1 MVAILRDRGSR
12 QTSLSITISQ
22 SAKFFV
28 RKEETMKKRIIA
40 LLIACIMVFGAM
52 PVVTISAAD
61 YTPIEEQCTCD
72 EANKTAGAGNTFVKD
87 VAATCWS
94 HPYSVYTH
102 DVSTENGA
110 TPCGKTYIVITGAP
124 TGLHTLASDPGQ
136 AATCTTDGW
145 AAFEYC
151 TASVHCP
158 ENYEAKKAAN
168 KIPAAHTG
176 LVDLPAVAPDCT
188 NTGLTAGEKCDDC
201 GTITI
206 AQNEV
211 PANGHGPYTS
221 TVTPPACEAEGYTT
235 HVCDVCGHSYTDTT
249 VPATGHTWVEASRVE
264 ASCYT
269 DGHVDYT
276 CACGATKTDV
286 LPAPMEHDYEV
297 IKTPATCQGPATE
310 EHICKVCGYALPVI
324 TEGDALPHDEIDVP
338 GFAAT
343 CTTDGL
349 TDGKKCTVCGTMT
362 VPQTVIPMLGHTS
375 EVIPAVEPTC
385 STTGLTAGEKCSVCD
400 EILTAQTEVAIDPL
414 KHVAI
419 ITVDEIPATCMK
431 EGSTYESHCKHCDIL
446 LHAPEPIPVDPDAHA
461 YSSVVVDPTCVD
473 DGYTKHTC
481 DLCGNTY
488 NDTFVTAPGHKY
500 EDTVVAPTCVDAG
513 YTTHTCS
520 VCGDSYNDTDVPAL
534 GHTLTTTGAQ
544 APTCTE
550 IGWADYD
557 ECSVCD
563 YTTYA
568 EIPALG
574 HNKGTTEGV
583 VHPTCT
589 EGGYTIYICDRT
601 SCGIPFKSD
610 FTDATGH
617 TEAEIPAVA
626 PTCTAE
632 GATAGVKCS
641 VCNTVLTAPTPVEK
655 IDHTPVEI
663 PAVAPTCTVDGA
675 TAGTKCSV
683 CDTVITAPA
692 VDPATGHTEVEIPA
706 VAPTCTADG
715 TTAGTKCS
723 VCDAVVTAP
732 AVVPATGHT
741 PVEIPAI
748 PADYNNTGM
757 SAGEKCS
764 VCEEIL
770 KAPTATSVL
779 DESVKFTYTATGI
792 NGSTNAVNSG
802 YIILDVYLNVET
814 DIARLWAID
823 LTLNY
828 DANLTLVKVEGLIL
842 NDMHYTALDTANA
855 AHQVTLTQ
863 SMGATDPN
871 SKTFEKGVYKF
882 MTLTFKVDKNAKNY
896 TANFDVDSGLV
907 VRGDDVKDLNNLV
920 VDLGTGASIRVTM
933 LGDANGDGALNS
945 KDSLEMTNWSI
956 ANSDKLDAYAECYDM
971 NKDGIIDGVDY
982 ALLRMAV
989 VHNNDYLD
997 TDDYNLNP

>member
-1 MVAILRDRGSR
+1 
-12 QTSLSITISQ
+12 
-22 SAKFFV
+22 
-28 RKEETMKKRIIA
+28 MKKRIIA

-61 YTPIEEQCTCD
+61 DTWVPAEDQCECD
-72 EANKTAGAGNTFVKD
+72 EANKTASAGNTFTGKR

-94 HPYSVYTH
+94 YAYDVYTH
-102 DVSTENGA
+102 DKSTENGA
-110 TPCGKTYIVITGAP
+110 TPCGKTYIVLIAEPTYAHNYVDVPAQAPDCATG
-124 TGLHTLASDPGQ
+124 TPGWTAYQ
-136 AATCTTDGW
+136 
-145 AAFEYC
+145 YC
-151 TASVHCP
+151 DNSVHCP
-158 ENYEAKKAAN
+158 MREELVKPNHMVEAT
-168 KIPAAHTG
+168 HSY
-176 LVDLPAVAPDCT
+176 VDTVVGPTCT
-188 NTGLTAGEKCDDC
+188 D
-201 GTITI
+201 
-206 AQNEV
+206 
-211 PANGHGPYTS
+211 
-221 TVTPPACEAEGYTT
+221 EGYTE
-235 HVCDVCGHSYTDTT
+235 HKCSACGDTYKDTPVDALGHTWDDATCTAPKTCSACGATDGD
-249 VPATGHTWVEASRVE
+249 ALGHTWVEDEDARQE
-264 ASCYT
+264 PGCYAPEHGT
-269 DGHVDYT
+269 KFFDCSV
-276 CACGATKTDV
+276 CGATKTETI
-286 LPAPMEHDYEV
+286 LAPDEHDYEV
-297 IKTPATCQGPATE
+297 TKHPATCQSPAYE
-310 EHICKVCGYALPVI
+310 EHVCKRCGYALNPI
-324 TEGDALPHDEIDVP
+324 YEGSALPHTEVID
-338 GFAAT
+338 AAVAPT

-349 TDGKKCTVCGTMT
+349 TEGKHCSVCNE
-362 VPQTVIPMLGHTS
+362 VIVAQTVIPATGHQY
-375 EVIPAVEPTC
+375 V
-385 STTGLTAGEKCSVCD
+385 STIVPPNC
-400 EILTAQTEVAIDPL
+400 TE
-414 KHVAI
+414 
-419 ITVDEIPATCMK
+419 
-431 EGSTYESHCKHCDIL
+431 
-446 LHAPEPIPVDPDAHA
+446 
-461 YSSVVVDPTCVD
+461 
-473 DGYTKHTC
+473 DGYTEH
-481 DLCGNTY
+481 
-488 NDTFVTAPGHKY
+488 V
-500 EDTVVAPTCVDAG
+500 
-513 YTTHTCS
+513 CS
-520 VCGDSYNDTDVPAL
+520 VCGDSYKDSTVTRDPLSHVAVITVHDIPATCQKGGMTYESRCQYCNLLLHAPEPTPIDPDAHTNLVDVPAVAPTCTVDGSTAGEKCADCGVFTVPTTVL
-534 GHTLTTTGAQ
+534 VATGHNLTSTAAQ

-550 IGWADYD
+550 IGWNDY
-557 ECSVCD
+557 ETCSKCD
-563 YTTYA
+563 YTTYV
-568 EIPALG
+568 EIPATG
-574 HNKGTTEGV
+574 HTKGTTEGV
-583 VHPTCT
+583 VKPTCT
-589 EGGYTIYICDRT
+589 EQGYTVYECT
-601 SCGIPFKSD
+601 VCNASFKDD
-610 FTDATGH
+610 FVPAIGHTYVDTVVAPTCTDAGYTEHTCHCGDTYTDTPVDALGH

-626 PTCTAE
+626 PTCT
-632 GATAGVKCS
+632 T
-641 VCNTVLTAPTPVEK
+641 
-655 IDHTPVEI
+655 
-663 PAVAPTCTVDGA
+663 DGA
-675 TAGTKCSV
+675 TVGTKCSV
-683 CDTVITAPA
+683 CDTVITAPTA
-692 VDPATGHTEVEIPA
+692 IPATGHTEVEIPA
-706 VAPTCTADG
+706 QAPTCTTEGA
-715 TTAGTKCS
+715 TAGTKCS